1 MADIAYVTDRT
12 GYEYYPKNIKL
23 VRPLHEYRCY
33 TILDLSP
40 IFAEKSTPWVSF
52 QAEILYSRRADPGLD
67 YFPVTDSY
75 IIMGDGSMQG
85 SIPITIKAD
94 GIPELPELFRIKLTR
109 VELLEGPPANPSN
122 MPQVRVKMNE
132 YRQNECI

>member
-1 MADIAYVTDRT
+1 
-12 GYEYYPKNIKL
+12 
-23 VRPLHEYRCY
+23 
-33 TILDLSP
+33 
-40 IFAEKSTPWVSF
+40 
-52 QAEILYSRRADPGLD
+52 
-67 YFPVTDSY
+67 
-75 IIMGDGSMQG
+75 MQG

-132 YRQNECI
+132 YRQNECIWKNLTSIYQIFQFKWPINVWMLLTYRLGNKWSLWLQLL